1 MALATRIGI
10 STGSVIGGSVGAGQ
24 RMSFTLLGDTV
35 NLASRLEELNKQHG
49 TRILV
54 SESTCTACNGEFAF
68 AALGSMTVRGR
79 SDAVA
84 IFSVDPNGQEIPS

>member
-1 MALATRIGI
+1 MAFATRIGI

-35 NLASRLEELNKQHG
+35 NLAARLEELNKQHG

-54 SESTCTACNGEFAF
+54 SDSTCTVLQRAF
-68 AALGSMTVRGR
+68 RLHVTRQRRRARPQR
-79 SDAVA
+79 
-84 IFSVDPNGQEIPS
+84 